1 MSLEAGFWALRL
13 EVRGGGLEEE
23 KEKEKEKKEKEKVP
37 LCESIGHWSLR
48 GRCPKLKKNGYTA
61 KPVDPVMCSWAGA
74 MLRLLDH
81 LSRSSKV
88 KE

>member
-37 LCESIGHWSLR
+37 LCESIGHRSLR
-48 GRCPKLKKNGYTA
+48 GRCPKLKKTDTQLSQSTQSC
-61 KPVDPVMCSWAGA
+61 VAGQGPC
-74 MLRLLDH
+74 
-81 LSRSSKV
+81 
-88 KE
+88 

>member
-37 LCESIGHWSLR
+37 F
-48 GRCPKLKKNGYTA
+48 
-61 KPVDPVMCSWAGA
+61 GA
-74 MLRLLDH
+74 AAQN
-81 LSRSSKV
+81 
-88 KE
+88 